1 MKRIISFLMI
11 ALCALAI
18 NVHAETY
25 GGWASAA
32 QQKAAATASI
42 VGKWAQG
49 KKVLDSEADW
59 EAVDDPEY
67 PIITLKANG
76 TGMASVKMD
85 RGMGYAYTASVYFV
99 CPIKWTR
106 NKTSLTIC
114 AYMSKG
120 KLSTSISGGTSAENA
135 FTNTI
140 IYNYLTKQ
148 LRSRPDVVES
158 FKILRADSKYMLL
171 LRDDGNVSVCPR
183 LSGNKK

>member
-49 KKVLDSEADW
+49 KKVLKANNNW
-59 EAVDDPEY
+59 QAMNIPEY

-76 TGMASVKMD
+76 SGSMAVTID
-85 RGMGYAYTASVYFV
+85 RSSTSVYFV
-99 CPIKWTR
+99 APVKWTR
-106 NKTSLTIC
+106 NKTSLTIRTC
-114 AYMSKG
+114 MSKG
-120 KLSTSISGGTSAENA
+120 KLSTSVSGGTSGENSFA
-135 FTNTI
+135 NSLM
-140 IYNYLTKQ
+140 YSYLSSELTSQ
-148 LRSRPDVVES
+148 PDMVES

-171 LRDDGNVSVCPR
+171 LKEDGNVFVCPR